1 MTYIFTNNH
10 SVQRLD
16 LGKLSPDDDEL
27 VRGQIIIS
35 LLSKDG
41 PSSGNPLAIV
51 GPSGDVRGPSEDDSS
66 EDSLPEGWEERRTDN
81 GRVYYV
87 NHATKSTQWDRPR
100 QPGVVGSSHAT
111 SPQQRHNTHNGNSGD
126 RQAPAGPTRSTTCT
140 NLMNN
145 GHRSR
150 DLSVTAS
157 DERRHSTEILSSVGK
172 ENTSPTTPVS
182 ATTTPGKKTSSSNSS
197 SAGGRTLEQRP
208 TNEPAT
214 PTSSTT
220 SASVRLHSN
229 DNHVKTPK
237 HQTNGHAPPESTPT
251 SPTGQQNYVNGNAQ
265 NGSTS
270 GNGSTGGAA
279 PEC

>member
-1 MTYIFTNNH
+1 
-10 SVQRLD
+10 

-81 GRVYYV
+81 GRIYYV

-100 QPGVVGSSHAT
+100 HPGVVGGSSQAT
-111 SPQQRHNTHNGNSGD
+111 SPHQRHNTHNGNSGD

-150 DLSVTAS
+150 DLAVTAS

-182 ATTTPGKKTSSSNSS
+182 ATTTPGKKNSSSNSS
-197 SAGGRTLEQRP
+197 SSSGGRTLEQRQ
-208 TNEPAT
+208 
-214 PTSSTT
+214 
-220 SASVRLHSN
+220 SN
-229 DNHVKTPK
+229 FFHILFRYNKID
-237 HQTNGHAPPESTPT
+237 
-251 SPTGQQNYVNGNAQ
+251 YY
-265 NGSTS
+265 
-270 GNGSTGGAA
+270 
-279 PEC
+279 